1 MGFALYT
8 ANAPRTRRSACEIA
22 CAGEKTRHASERRE
36 KKNKKSHHTQLMA
49 MDFSDVD
56 GSYYFSWGPKCM
68 SISMPRSSRTRSF
81 AAGSFMLLASTM
93 ATFFRTAI
101 SCVLASNATS
111 RSKSPQPKRR
121 FAAAEV
127 GSSITG
133 MKHLT
138 TLPLNCLVR
147 IKGKKRARKVRAVT
161 SQSRFVVTLKKKR
174 SAMRSRQLQWC
185 GVAKSRP
192 NGQRRNTRG
201 LGGRNEAS

>member
-1 MGFALYT
+1 
-8 ANAPRTRRSACEIA
+8 
-22 CAGEKTRHASERRE
+22 
-36 KKNKKSHHTQLMA
+36 

-81 AAGSFMLLASTM
+81 AAGSFMLFASTM

-192 NGQRRNTRG
+192 SGQRRNTRG